1 MSHNRPLCFWMLSV
15 VLASSISACA
25 TNPESKSALD
35 KTDLKTIPSKKWD
48 QAKSQPSNQAPAAPL
63 NSVAQAANKGGI
75 VSCAQRINQVTN
87 FLTANSQSGAFLFL
101 SPTEPDKTVASAS
114 LEIRSGNASAYAT
127 TSVAPVGSD
136 GCGALYETI
145 AYWESR
151 CEDVARKAFSGLR
164 SDGVLKRSIAMLNGG
179 PTMRVFLMP
188 AANRGCI
195 SIKKEMVY

>member
-1 MSHNRPLCFWMLSV
+1 MSHNRPLCSWMLTV
-15 VLASSISACA
+15 VLASSLGACA
-25 TNPESKSALD
+25 INPESKSALD
-35 KTDLKTIPSKKWD
+35 RTDSKTIPSTKWD
-48 QAKSQPSNQAPAAPL
+48 RTKAQPSNQAPAAPL
-63 NSVAQAANKGGI
+63 NSVAQAASKGG
-75 VSCAQRINQVTN
+75 VASCAQRINQVTN

-101 SPTEPDKTVASAS
+101 SPSDPDKTVASAS
-114 LEIRSGNASAYAT
+114 LEIRSGNTSAYAT

-145 AYWESR
+145 AYWDSR
-151 CEDVARKAFSGLR
+151 CEDVARKAFSTLR

-188 AANRGCI
+188 ANRGCI